1 MNITID
7 SIKNGHEIYK
17 YQIIE
22 SKFKFKYWTGEGQK
36 KLFSYTPFYESGE
49 IELQYLEFQISD
61 ACTVDEAFNVQAHY
75 TYDIFDWIDD
85 DTMEER
91 KLENVTL
98 KNIDDNKYYQIKFWE
113 IKNEQN
119 LPYSLKIHHPIQIMF
134 RGDKLKEI
142 LIPIGNFILQKYKN
156 ENLASNEK
164 LENKRFEILSD
175 IDKDGNGQV
184 DAIEGNDFNVLLR
197 KHQKSIIEIDKEY
210 VKKFIKIS
218 SYLKDKKANIN
229 VVFEA
234 IKFESDELL
243 IIEYSGIL
251 KNEINTYHSILAN
264 GISML
269 VALINEDFI
278 SYEEI
283 YESLDRINL
292 FDSQWE
298 KDVSQKLTNIG
309 NGLNDLL
316 YEMQESNE
324 RIIDELSNLTYA
336 TESGFID
343 LSNCISNE
351 LKSIDSSIKFNNLLT
366 GIQTYQMYKI
376 NKNTR
381 GLSH

>member
-1 MNITID
+1 M
-7 SIKNGHEIYK
+7 
-17 YQIIE
+17 
-22 SKFKFKYWTGEGQK
+22 
-36 KLFSYTPFYESGE
+36 
-49 IELQYLEFQISD
+49 
-61 ACTVDEAFNVQAHY
+61 
-75 TYDIFDWIDD
+75 
-85 DTMEER
+85 
-91 KLENVTL
+91 
-98 KNIDDNKYYQIKFWE
+98 
-113 IKNEQN
+113 
-119 LPYSLKIHHPIQIMF
+119 
-134 RGDKLKEI
+134 
-142 LIPIGNFILQKYKN
+142 
-156 ENLASNEK
+156 
-164 LENKRFEILSD
+164 
-175 IDKDGNGQV
+175 
-184 DAIEGNDFNVLLR
+184 
-197 KHQKSIIEIDKEY
+197 
-210 VKKFIKIS
+210 
-218 SYLKDKKANIN
+218 
-229 VVFEA
+229 
-234 IKFESDELL
+234 L

>member
-1 MNITID
+1 M
-7 SIKNGHEIYK
+7 G
-17 YQIIE
+17 
-22 SKFKFKYWTGEGQK
+22 
-36 KLFSYTPFYESGE
+36 
-49 IELQYLEFQISD
+49 
-61 ACTVDEAFNVQAHY
+61 
-75 TYDIFDWIDD
+75 
-85 DTMEER
+85 
-91 KLENVTL
+91 
-98 KNIDDNKYYQIKFWE
+98 
-113 IKNEQN
+113 
-119 LPYSLKIHHPIQIMF
+119 
-134 RGDKLKEI
+134 
-142 LIPIGNFILQKYKN
+142 
-156 ENLASNEK
+156 
-164 LENKRFEILSD
+164 
-175 IDKDGNGQV
+175 
-184 DAIEGNDFNVLLR
+184 
-197 KHQKSIIEIDKEY
+197 
-210 VKKFIKIS
+210 S
-218 SYLKDKKANIN
+218 SSFMYLKDKKANIN
-229 VVFEA
+229 VVFDA

-343 LSNCISNE
+343 LSNC
-351 LKSIDSSIKFNNLLT
+351 
-366 GIQTYQMYKI
+366 
-376 NKNTR
+376 
-381 GLSH
+381 